1 MSRPRIAL
9 GAYPRTV
16 DISTGPTLLHTLSSF
31 YVDAVSRAGG
41 VPVILPVS
49 EPALAADALG
59 GVAGL
64 VLAGG
69 GDVDPSMYGQPPEPE
84 VYGVDQ
90 ARDAWEM
97 ALLTVALDRHLPVL
111 AICRGIQV
119 VNVAL
124 GGTLVQHV
132 PTATGARHGWPA
144 RYNEPVHRVQLDPT
158 CRLARILGAADL
170 EVNSLHHQAVD
181 ASGHG
186 VRAVGW
192 SPDGTVEAVE
202 IDSHPEVVAVQWH
215 PELLDGDP
223 HATALFAWLI
233 SVAAGATAEKPT

>member
-1 MSRPRIAL
+1 VKRPRIAV
-9 GAYPRTV
+9 GAYPREV
-16 DISTGPTLLHTLSSF
+16 DISTGPTLLHTLSRF

-49 EPALAADALG
+49 DPALAADALG
-59 GVAGL
+59 GVDGL

-69 GDVDPSMYGQPPEPE
+69 GDVDPSAYGQPAEPE
-84 VYGVDQ
+84 VYGVDE
-90 ARDAWEM
+90 ARDAWEL

-124 GGTLVQHV
+124 GGTLVQHI

-144 RYNEPVHRVQLDPT
+144 RYNEPVHRVQLDPS
-158 CRLARILGAADL
+158 CALAGILGVAELD
-170 EVNSLHHQAVD
+170 VNSLHHQAVD
-181 ASGHG
+181 RTGQG

-202 IDSHPEVVAVQWH
+202 LTAHPEVIAVQWH
-215 PELLDGDP
+215 PELLEHDP
-223 HATALFAWLI
+223 HATALFTWLI
-233 SVAAGATAEKPT
+233 SLAAGATAENPT